1 MAHAF
6 TAFGRNDLRGV
17 GRDSLL
23 AGMFLA
29 PLVWIAMVRFGT
41 PPVTRMLAAD
51 YQFDLTP
58 YYPLILTGFLLL
70 TSAIIVGGVTALL
83 ILEERDANTLT
94 AVQITPASLGRYV
107 GYRAIIAI
115 AITTLYVI
123 GTIAAS
129 GLLPAKLVPALIP
142 IGLLTG
148 LSALVIALT
157 ILAVAKNKVEGI
169 AAIRALGIVVAG
181 LPLLPAFIDTDW
193 HLAFGL
199 LPTYWPA
206 QAFLTVSDSGT
217 WWPYLLAGTA
227 YHALLVWLLYRK
239 FIRTS
244 T

>member
-6 TAFGRNDLRGV
+6 AAFGRNDLRGV

-29 PLVWIAMVRFGT
+29 PLAWIALVRFGT
-41 PPVTRMLAAD
+41 PPVTRMLNAD
-51 YQFDLTP
+51 YHFDLTP
-58 YYPLILTGFLLL
+58 YYPLILVGFLLL
-70 TSAIIVGGVTALL
+70 TSAIIVGGVTALVV
-83 ILEERDANTLT
+83 LEERDANTLT
-94 AVQITPASLGRYV
+94 AVRITPASLSRYI

-123 GTIAAS
+123 GTITAS
-129 GLLPAKLVPALIP
+129 GLLPADQIPGLIP

-148 LSALVIALT
+148 LSALVIALAV
-157 ILAVAKNKVEGI
+157 LAVAKNKVESI

-181 LPLLPAFIDTDW
+181 LPLLPAFIDSDW
-193 HLAFGL
+193 QLAFGL

-206 QAFLTVSDSGT
+206 QAFLTASDNGT
-217 WWPYLLAGTA
+217 WWPYLLAGTV
-227 YHALLVWLLYRK
+227 YHALLAWPLYRQ

-244 T
+244 A

>member
-29 PLVWIAMVRFGT
+29 PLAWIAMVRFGT
-41 PPVTRMLAAD
+41 PPVTRMLAED

-58 YYPLILTGFLLL
+58 YYPLILAGFLLL
-70 TSAIIVGGVTALL
+70 TSAIIVGGVTALVV
-83 ILEERDANTLT
+83 LEERDANTLT
-94 AVQITPASLGRYV
+94 AVRITPASLSRYI

-115 AITTLYVI
+115 AITTLYVV
-123 GTIAAS
+123 GTITAS
-129 GLLPAKLVPALIP
+129 GLLPARLVLALVPIS
-142 IGLLTG
+142 LLTG
-148 LSALVIALT
+148 LSALVIALA

-181 LPLLPAFIDTDW
+181 LPLLPAFIDSDW
-193 HLAFGL
+193 QLAFGL

-206 QAFLTVSDSGT
+206 QAFLTASDGGI
-217 WWPYLLAGTA
+217 WWPYVLAGTA
-227 YHALLVWLLYRK
+227 YHALLVWPLYRK
-239 FIRTS
+239 FTRTS